1 MPENLTET
9 ANMTLPSKAQVTAKI
24 SQIDLQ
30 GTVTIRFN
38 AAMAE
43 VKNASMI
50 DSSVIE
56 VKLRENPVQREHHRG
71 FTWKAVSLEGDKMVL
86 KIQFD

>member
-1 MPENLTET
+1 
-9 ANMTLPSKAQVTAKI
+9 
-24 SQIDLQ
+24 
-30 GTVTIRFN
+30 VTIRFN

-56 VKLRENPVQREHHRG
+56 VKLRENAVEREHYRG

>member
-9 ANMTLPSKAQVTAKI
+9 ANMTLPSKTQVTAKI

-50 DSSVIE
+50 DNSVIE
-56 VKLRENPVQREHHRG
+56 VKLRENPVQREQHRG
-71 FTWKAVSLEGDKMVL
+71 LTWKAVSFEGDKMVL